1 MRTRLSLAMSVI
13 PLALAACAGTG
24 EKDYDRHR
32 MSSIGVSA
40 TDPGLYVFEAKIS
53 PKFPADSA
61 AAEQMRLDWLADWME
76 RRDFCSGGYEVLERR
91 PFRPDEPNPYRSDLR
106 YTVKCTEPD

>member
-1 MRTRLSLAMSVI
+1 MRTRMLPAMSVI
-13 PLALAACAGTG
+13 LLGLAACAGTG

-32 MSSIGVSA
+32 MSAIGVSA
-40 TDPGLYVFEAKIS
+40 ADPGVYVFEAKIS

-61 AAEQMRLDWLADWME
+61 AAEQVRLDWLADWMT

-91 PFRPDEPNPYRSDLR
+91 PFAPDEPNPYRSDLR
-106 YTVKCTEPD
+106 YTVKCAEPD